1 MTARRT
7 LLTAATAGA
16 LLGALW
22 FVPSAKATA
31 SPAPAGAPSHTSA
44 APSHLAAAPPHETA
58 TATHL
63 ADSGADTD
71 TTPYVAGG
79 TAFLGLGAGFVLYSV
94 RRDGAEG

>member
-31 SPAPAGAPSHTSA
+31 SPAPAGTLSQQAPDQAHGPAS
-44 APSHLAAAPPHETA
+44 
-58 TATHL
+58 
-63 ADSGADTD
+63 D
-71 TTPYVAGG
+71 TTPYLAGG
-79 TAFLGLGAGFVLYSV
+79 AALLGLGAGFVLYSA
-94 RRDGAEG
+94 RREATEG